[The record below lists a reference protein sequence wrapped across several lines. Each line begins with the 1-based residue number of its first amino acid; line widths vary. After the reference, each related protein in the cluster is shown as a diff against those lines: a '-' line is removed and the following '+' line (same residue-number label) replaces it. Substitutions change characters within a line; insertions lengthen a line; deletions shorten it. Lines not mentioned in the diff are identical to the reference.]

1 MRILGISE
9 GFHDAGVCLIEDQK
23 ILYASHS
30 ERYSRIKNDR
40 NVHPKQYKKSH
51 KIPFYEKPWLKHTRR
66 FLCGQSFKPCTTNYD
81 ISFYH
86 HQTHAAAGYYTA
98 PFNDCNILVVD
109 SIGEWDTISIW
120 DNMKKIKSWKYHY

>member
-51 KIPFYEKPWLKHTRR
+51 KICRRKSFHSEKLQK
-66 FLCGQSFKPCTTNYD
+66 N
-81 ISFYH
+81 
-86 HQTHAAAGYYTA
+86 
-98 PFNDCNILVVD
+98 V
-109 SIGEWDTISIW
+109 
-120 DNMKKIKSWKYHY
+120 

>member
-51 KIPFYEKPWLKHTRR
+51 KIAFYEKPWLKHTRR

-81 ISFYH
+81 ISFYI
-86 HQTHAAAGYYTA
+86 Y
-98 PFNDCNILVVD
+98 CNIQCPDESLSNPHHKCCRIIVWAHDVRAA
-109 SIGEWDTISIW
+109 S
-120 DNMKKIKSWKYHY
+120 